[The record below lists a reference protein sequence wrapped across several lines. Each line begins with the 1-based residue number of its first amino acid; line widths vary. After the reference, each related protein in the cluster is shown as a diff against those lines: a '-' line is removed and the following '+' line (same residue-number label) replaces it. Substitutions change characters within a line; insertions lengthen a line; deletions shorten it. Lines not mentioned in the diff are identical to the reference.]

1 MDDVRIYESV
11 LSSIEVD
18 ALFNMPELETPELIN
33 PITDIVLNEDD
44 EAQTLVAE
52 ISEVF
57 SNPNA
62 SNISY
67 EISHDLGE
75 EVSLVLN
82 DGAIQL
88 EELTENFNGS
98 GTVSLVASIADTT
111 ITDEF
116 ALTINAVND
125 APVFSLSDLAL
136 NVSIN
141 FTENVSISVNPD
153 EVPADETDQV
163 VTYTISPA
171 SVAFANVSIDATTG
185 EVSFASIA
193 DQIGSQTFTVTAN
206 DGETENNL
214 ASADFTFSVL
224 DNQTP
229 TIVTLISDASVDEDG
244 SIELSNNLSG
254 VFNDADGDALTFTV
268 TSDTSGVI
276 PNIDGDVLSVTLA
289 ENYYGPA
296 TLTLTASDGQLEVSD
311 EIIVT
316 VNSINDAPELVNAIA
331 DQMATEDGAF
341 SYQFNI
347 ASFDDVDGD
356 ELSIS
361 EITFTNETGENIDWI
376 SISESGLIS
385 GTPAQTNVGVT
396 TVSITV
402 TDGSLTASD
411 EFTITVENVNDEPE
425 VLEPYTVTLQEDEN
439 DFTVDLNTIFSDD
452 DGDALTFQINNEVVG
467 ENPILTASISESTLT
482 ISLEANAH
490 GTQNVE
496 VRASDAVSSLD
507 YVIVVTVESVND
519 APSAV
524 SMDPIS
530 LTENGEG
537 MTLDVSTLFI
547 DADEDKL
554 SFGMLDFSASAFTAT
569 LDGSTLTITPITD
582 QSGTAEI
589 TVTANDSYVTTHNT
603 LSVTVTPINS
613 LPELI
618 SSPELALDE
627 DAATETIDLSTVF
640 SDPDGD
646 EMTYSIN
653 VDEASSAIFTIALDG
668 NILSVTPNADAFG
681 SGVIQLAAF
690 DEIGAETGTSYDLPV
705 NVMSIN
711 DAPVFTLD
719 VTSFEL
725 ENNFTSTEMIK
736 ITMDVPAN
744 EAGETITYSISPEN
758 SSVANVSIEGLT
770 ISITAIVD
778 ASGSETFTVTAN
790 DGNEVNGTYSQ
801 TFEVTVEEADIAI
814 TLGLENNS
822 VNVYPNPSSDF
833 IIVKGEANDRF
844 TLINLEGDVV
854 LQGRL
859 NEKTDT
865 SHLSNGI
872 YLVKETMSRVI
883 IKH

>member
-347 ASFDDVDGD
+347 ASF
-356 ELSIS
+356 
-361 EITFTNETGENIDWI
+361 
-376 SISESGLIS
+376 
-385 GTPAQTNVGVT
+385 
-396 TVSITV
+396 
-402 TDGSLTASD
+402 
-411 EFTITVENVNDEPE
+411 
-425 VLEPYTVTLQEDEN
+425 
-439 DFTVDLNTIFSDD
+439 
-452 DGDALTFQINNEVVG
+452 
-467 ENPILTASISESTLT
+467 
-482 ISLEANAH
+482 
-490 GTQNVE
+490 
-496 VRASDAVSSLD
+496 
-507 YVIVVTVESVND
+507 
-519 APSAV
+519 
-524 SMDPIS
+524 
-530 LTENGEG
+530 
-537 MTLDVSTLFI
+537 
-547 DADEDKL
+547 
-554 SFGMLDFSASAFTAT
+554 
-569 LDGSTLTITPITD
+569 
-582 QSGTAEI
+582 
-589 TVTANDSYVTTHNT
+589 
-603 LSVTVTPINS
+603 
-613 LPELI
+613 
-618 SSPELALDE
+618 
-627 DAATETIDLSTVF
+627 
-640 SDPDGD
+640 
-646 EMTYSIN
+646 
-653 VDEASSAIFTIALDG
+653 
-668 NILSVTPNADAFG
+668 
-681 SGVIQLAAF
+681 
-690 DEIGAETGTSYDLPV
+690 
-705 NVMSIN
+705 
-711 DAPVFTLD
+711 
-719 VTSFEL
+719 
-725 ENNFTSTEMIK
+725 
-736 ITMDVPAN
+736 
-744 EAGETITYSISPEN
+744 
-758 SSVANVSIEGLT
+758 
-770 ISITAIVD
+770 
-778 ASGSETFTVTAN
+778 
-790 DGNEVNGTYSQ
+790 
-801 TFEVTVEEADIAI
+801 
-814 TLGLENNS
+814 
-822 VNVYPNPSSDF
+822 
-833 IIVKGEANDRF
+833 
-844 TLINLEGDVV
+844 
-854 LQGRL
+854 
-859 NEKTDT
+859 
-865 SHLSNGI
+865 
-872 YLVKETMSRVI
+872 
-883 IKH
+883 